1 MRWHLVFL
9 VACTPKAIPQD
20 DPPDPDPE
28 PEDSTSSSSSSSS
41 ELGYLQVTQLY
52 IDAEFGWDASLQQL
66 VDVVAGGEVV
76 PPALYLLLG
85 TDTWR
90 ESGWD
95 LAWTDEYC
103 TMVLPLTSS
112 IQATWAVQD
121 PVVWFGVDYVDGLQG
136 ALTDCGSEG
145 KQLDPAI
152 FGEDPLATMVEAY
165 GTWGVGLGEW
175 GPSWYDTWLEA
186 YPDDDLLDRYVGA
199 RVQNGGDM
207 DADDFRAYPVQ
218 IDPVTYEAQD
228 DGTSYLGVPPDQVP
242 QGDTVTT
249 AWYRISSLWVY
260 GI

>member
-1 MRWHLVFL
+1 VRWLPFL
-9 VACTPKAIPQD
+9 AGACATKAQPVD
-20 DPPDPDPE
+20 PLDTDPPEDTQTTTTPSTPTSE
-28 PEDSTSSSSSSSS
+28 PA
-41 ELGYLQVTQLY
+41 YLAVTQLY

-66 VDVVAGGEVV
+66 VEVIAAGEPI

-85 TDTWR
+85 TDTWQ

-103 TMVLPLTSS
+103 TIVLPLTSS
-112 IQATWAVQD
+112 VQASWALQD
-121 PVVWFGVDYVDGLQG
+121 PSVWFGVDYVDGTQG
-136 ALTDCGSEG
+136 ALTDCGSAG
-145 KQLDPAI
+145 KELDPAL
-152 FGEDPLATMVEAY
+152 FGKDPLAAMVED
-165 GTWGVGLGEW
+165 GGPWGVGLGEW

-199 RVQNGGDM
+199 RVHNGGDM

-218 IDPVTYEAQD
+218 IDPITYEALD
-228 DGTSYLGVPPDQVP
+228 DGAVYLGVPPGEVV

-249 AWYRISSLWVY
+249 AWYRLSSLWVY